1 MLGESEHKVQK
12 LWANVEYLNRGFEEL
27 GFDIGHSETPIIP
40 VRGCVGRTWVRGGEE
55 RAQHPM
61 FSNGRDRG
69 EEGRCVCWP
78 LCVCML

>member
-40 VRGCVGRTWVRGGEE
+40 VRGCVGRTWVRGG
-55 RAQHPM
+55 
-61 FSNGRDRG
+61 
-69 EEGRCVCWP
+69 
-78 LCVCML
+78 